1 MRIKYRSRSIFWS
14 LFGVLDVKCDLDRTG
29 IEKQIKKA
37 KIALWPRVHFLD
49 LQCLYEFWTADLTT
63 VTLVALNSK
72 DIKLSFLPFRQICC
86 AYNSIRYLAR
96 SPDLAIFCVHD
107 DNDDTTDCF

>member
-1 MRIKYRSRSIFWS
+1 M
-14 LFGVLDVKCDLDRTG
+14 KCDLDRTG
-29 IEKQIKKA
+29 MEKQIKKA

-49 LQCLYEFWTADLTT
+49 LQCLYEFWTADSTT

-72 DIKLSFLPFRQICC
+72 HIKLSFLAISTDLLCLQLNQ
-86 AYNSIRYLAR
+86 ASR

-107 DNDDTTDCF
+107 DNDDTTNCFKYPLRMCVG